1 VSGADWQAERFEE
14 HRARLHAVAYGM
26 LGSVAEADDAV
37 QDAWLRFSRADTG
50 DVDNLGGWLTTV
62 TARVCLNILR
72 TRRSRREQSLDLH
85 LPEPIISSASG
96 PDPQQ
101 QAFLVD
107 AVGMAMLVVLDRLEP
122 AERVAFVLHDV
133 FGVRFEEIGPIVGRT
148 TPATRQLAS
157 RARRRVRGTSRVPD
171 ADLRRRRAV
180 VDALRAA
187 SHDGDFR
194 ALLAV
199 LDPEVVVRADAGPLA
214 PAQAREVRG
223 AAAVAAQALTFR
235 QLAPDARPAVVN
247 GAAGLVVVRRGRPVS
262 VLAFTVRQDRI
273 VEIDILAD
281 PARLRRLDLTVLDA

>member
-1 VSGADWQAERFEE
+1 
-14 HRARLHAVAYGM
+14 M

-37 QDAWLRFSRADTG
+37 QDAWLRFSRADTT

-62 TARVCLNILR
+62 TARVCLNMLR
-72 TRRSRREQSLDLH
+72 TRRSRREQSLDAQPH
-85 LPEPIISSASG
+85 LPEPIISSESG

-101 QAFLVD
+101 EALLGD
-107 AVGMAMLVVLDRLEP
+107 AVGMAMLVVLDMLEP

-133 FGVRFEEIGPIVGRT
+133 FGVKFDEIAAIVGRT

-157 RARRRVRGTSRVPD
+157 RARRRVRGASGVPD
-171 ADLRRRRAV
+171 ADLQRQHDV
-180 VDALRAA
+180 VDAFRAA
-187 SHDGDFR
+187 SRNGDFV

-199 LDPEVVVRADAGPLA
+199 LDPDVVVRADAGPLA
-214 PAQAREVRG
+214 PAHGREVRG
-223 AAAVAAQALTFR
+223 AEAVAAQALTFR

-247 GAAGLVVVRRGRPVS
+247 GAAGLVVVRHGRAIS

-281 PARLRRLDLTVLDA
+281 PARLRGLDLTVLDA